1 MQQGLRLADVADM
14 PRCANDGMHQTR
26 VRIDA
31 NMRLHAEVPLIAAS
45 ALVHVRV
52 ARASLVLG

>member
-1 MQQGLRLADVADM
+1 MVL
-14 PRCANDGMHQTR
+14 HQTR